1 MEDGKR
7 MVARLFVSFGSETEV
22 EDDYF
27 DVYLWMREDGK
38 IKIDKI
44 RQNISI
50 NKAIAKKKEME
61 VRKEQKWSD
70 NPDMRLL
77 QIMDR
82 GKKDLECFVS
92 QIRNEEGEEHSELRI
107 FYLML
112 WNMFEKDATTYT
124 IEFRDKIS
132 GEDFILTFLNIER
145 GREDERWQGRN
156 FKYHEESLIGMLQNP
171 QKARK
176 LLATLLIIRD
186 QEEEWFDLW
195 EPSNRQI

>member
-61 VRKEQKWSD
+61 RRKEQKWSD
-70 NPDMRLL
+70 DPDMRLL

-92 QIRNEEGEEHSELRI
+92 QIRKEEEHSELRI

-112 WNMFEKDATTYT
+112 WNMFEKDASTYT
-124 IEFRDKIS
+124 LEFRDKIN

-145 GREDERWQGRN
+145 GREDGKRQGRN
-156 FKYHEESLIGMLQNP
+156 YKYHEESLIGMLQDP
-171 QKARK
+171 EKARK

-186 QEEEWFDLW
+186 QEEEWFDL
-195 EPSNRQI
+195 NRQK

>member
-82 GKKDLECFVS
+82 GRKDRESFVS
-92 QIRNEEGEEHSELRI
+92 HLRNEVV
-107 FYLML
+107 
-112 WNMFEKDATTYT
+112 
-124 IEFRDKIS
+124 
-132 GEDFILTFLNIER
+132 
-145 GREDERWQGRN
+145 
-156 FKYHEESLIGMLQNP
+156 
-171 QKARK
+171 
-176 LLATLLIIRD
+176 
-186 QEEEWFDLW
+186 
-195 EPSNRQI
+195 